1 MSVQEERRTLYSVE
15 DHIATITINRPPRNA
30 MTHKDIRE
38 LGALVLE
45 ADADDNVR
53 VIVLTGSG
61 EKAFSVG
68 GDVKVL
74 FKKGSEIRD
83 NPDAMD
89 AETRDELE
97 LKGAEHLY
105 KTNEESHKEL
115 MYKVLMGINEEQP
128 RVHHSLRK
136 IRTPSI
142 AAVNGDA
149 IGLACEIALC
159 CDMRVVSENARFSI
173 PYVKL
178 GVMPGVTL
186 ELLSKIVGLS
196 KAYEMLLTGDL
207 IDAEEAYRIG
217 IANKVVPQKD
227 LMNSTMELASRIANN
242 PPAAVKIIKEGM
254 RKFLNLRMEEMRVFS
269 ATGWQLLHR
278 SDYHKEA
285 VNAFI
290 EKRKPVFT
298 GKL

>member
-1 MSVQEERRTLYSVE
+1 MSVQEQRRTLYSVE
-15 DHIATITINRPPRNA
+15 DHIATITINRPPHNA
-30 MTHKDIRE
+30 LTHKDIRE
-38 LGALVLE
+38 LGELVEE
-45 ADADDNVR
+45 ADKDDNVR

-61 EKAFSVG
+61 DKAFSVG

-74 FKKGSEIRD
+74 FKKGGEVRQ
-83 NPDAMD
+83 NPEAMD

-105 KTNEESHKEL
+105 MSNEESLKAL
-115 MYKVLMGINEEQP
+115 MYKTLMGKNEEKE
-128 RVHHSLRK
+128 RIYHLLRK
-136 IRTPSI
+136 IHTPSI

-149 IGLACEIALC
+149 VGLACEIALC
-159 CDMRVVSENARFSI
+159 CDMRVASENARFSLA
-173 PYVKL
+173 YVKL
-178 GVMPGVTL
+178 GVIPSVSL
-186 ELLSKIVGLS
+186 DLLARVVGLS
-196 KAYEMLLTGDL
+196 KAYEMILTGEL
-207 IDAEEAYRIG
+207 IDAQEAYRIKLL
-217 IANKVVPQKD
+217 NKVVPLKD
-227 LMNSTMELASRIANN
+227 LMNTTMELASRIANN

-254 RKFLNLRMEEMRVFS
+254 RKFLNLPLDELRVFG

-278 SDYHKEA
+278 AEDHKEA